1 MKPGRH
7 TQRSAATALAGVAI
21 VSFAAGC
28 AAGPDLSVVRSDGMI
43 LLVNND
49 VRAGMD
55 AQVRGT
61 VALTGSGCV
70 AVDAGDGA
78 ELVPVLW
85 PRGTTLDAATV
96 VLPGGDRLDIG
107 DALDGGGGYTAPGE
121 PWEADVPPECAPT
134 DGVFVRLTSAGRG

>member
-1 MKPGRH
+1 M
-7 TQRSAATALAGVAI
+7 
-21 VSFAAGC
+21 
-28 AAGPDLSVVRSDGMI
+28 VRSDGMI

-49 VRAGMD
+49 GRAGMD

-134 DGVFVRLTSAGRG
+134 DGVFARLTSAGRG